1 MSHKDHVIESY
12 SICFVVTSDS
22 VYSGLKD
29 DDIKSIANTISSFC
43 KGALLSSYMIAPND
57 IKEIQRKVL
66 ESITK
71 CDVVIVTG
79 GTGISYRDVSVEA
92 VKEIALRELP
102 GFGELF
108 RSLSYREVGITAYL
122 SRATAYIVKNSII
135 FIVPGNPNAV
145 RLALNE
151 IICLLAPHAVY
162 ELKKHR

>member
-1 MSHKDHVIESY
+1 MSHRGHVVENY
-12 SICFVVTSDS
+12 SICFVVTSDL

-29 DDIKSIANTISSFC
+29 DNIKLIANTVSNLC
-43 KGALLSSYMIAPND
+43 KGALLSTYTIVPND
-57 IKEIQRKVL
+57 IKEIQKKVI
-66 ESITK
+66 EFITK
-71 CDVVIVTG
+71 CDVIIVTG
-79 GTGISYRDVSVEA
+79 GTGIGHKDVSVDA
-92 VKEIALRELP
+92 IKEIAIKELP

-122 SRATAYIVKNSII
+122 SRATAYIVKNSIV

-162 ELKKHR
+162 ELRKRH